1 MILYLHGFR
10 SSPQSYKARVM
21 QQHMQELGRADEFF
35 ARRCRHH
42 RQKQSRRPKPS
53 LPKLIRRNGQN

>member
-21 QQHMQELGRADEFF
+21 QQHMQDWGVRMNFLSGAVAITGEAIAQAEAIIATADPAQRA
-35 ARRCRHH
+35 
-42 RQKQSRRPKPS
+42 
-53 LPKLIRRNGQN
+53 N